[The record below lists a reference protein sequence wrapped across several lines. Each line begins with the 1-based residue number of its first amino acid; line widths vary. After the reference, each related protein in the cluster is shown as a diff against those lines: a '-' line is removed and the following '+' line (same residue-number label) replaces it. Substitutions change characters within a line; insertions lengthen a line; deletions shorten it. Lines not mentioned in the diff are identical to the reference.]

1 MTMRDAATTLLV
13 VVLAT
18 ACAAPGEPPARPGSA
33 DYQDV
38 IRRELSTTTSAL
50 ATMQLTL
57 AYANDDRLPQT
68 YATTITHQAEAD
80 LSRVST
86 DLAQIHPP
94 PQYATAHRELQ
105 TLTTRAAR
113 QLASLPS
120 HWTQT
125 TRTRE
130 LRRLNDQS
138 TTTTDLSQQLLG

>member
-1 MTMRDAATTLLV
+1 MTLCRAATNLLV
-13 VVLAT
+13 VLFAT

-33 DYQDV
+33 DYQDL

-57 AYANDDRLPQT
+57 AYANDGRLPET
-68 YATTITHQAEAD
+68 YATVLTRQAQAD
-80 LSRVST
+80 LTRVSI

-94 PQYATAHRELQ
+94 PRYATAHRELQ

-113 QLASLPS
+113 QLAGLPR

-125 TRTRE
+125 TRTSE
-130 LRRLNDQS
+130 LGRLDHQNS
-138 TTTTDLSQQLLG
+138 MANHLSQQLLG